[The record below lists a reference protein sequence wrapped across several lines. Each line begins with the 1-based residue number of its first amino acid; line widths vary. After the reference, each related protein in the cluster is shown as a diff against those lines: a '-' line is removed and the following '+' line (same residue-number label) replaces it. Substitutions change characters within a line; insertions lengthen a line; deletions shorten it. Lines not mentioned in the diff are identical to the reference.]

1 MTAQEKDYFPE
12 LLRNVQ
18 ARKGEDL
25 IALLDL
31 AAREHPADPR
41 PLLLLAAE
49 FVHAKRLDQAEAAY
63 LVALQRAPGFAIAR
77 FQLGLLLLTSG
88 RPAAA
93 FATWAPLEQLDEKE
107 PLRLFKRGLEAMAHD
122 QFERARQLLL
132 SGIALNKVN
141 PALNRDMQKV
151 LDRLAELAAAG
162 APAAA
167 PEKAP
172 APAKQSEAAS
182 PGEAH
187 VLVSSYRPVS

>member
-12 LLRNVQ
+12 LLRTYQ
-18 ARKGEDL
+18 ARKGEEA
-25 IALLDL
+25 IPLLDM

-49 FVHAKRLDQAEAAY
+49 FVHAQQRDQAEAAY

-107 PLRLFKRGLEAMAHD
+107 PLRLFKRGLEAMAQD
-122 QFERARQLLL
+122 QFERARQLLVE
-132 SGIALNKVN
+132 GMALNEVN

-151 LDRLAELAAAG
+151 LDRIAELGAG
-162 APAAA
+162 GQKPASA
-167 PEKAP
+167 KAP
-172 APAKQSEAAS
+172 AQAKQGEAAAQ
-182 PGEAH
+182 GDAH